1 MLCANFILM
10 LKKQGRKV
18 SSVCFLFI
26 KYIYVFYKYVHI
38 LYVKNITIKDIYMSF
53 TINVDLIIY
62 KHVNTYIY
70 MAIYKINIKEKY
82 TCLSLHMVLIIYV
95 HTHIKSKPYV

>member
-1 MLCANFILM
+1 
-10 LKKQGRKV
+10 
-18 SSVCFLFI
+18 
-26 KYIYVFYKYVHI
+26 
-38 LYVKNITIKDIYMSF
+38 MSF